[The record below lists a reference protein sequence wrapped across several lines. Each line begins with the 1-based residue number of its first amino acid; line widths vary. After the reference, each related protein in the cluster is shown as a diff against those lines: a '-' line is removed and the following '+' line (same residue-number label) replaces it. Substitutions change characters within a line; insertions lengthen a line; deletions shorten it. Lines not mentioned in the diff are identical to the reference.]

1 MAVFVLLVAQFGL
14 VVRDQMDAWHLAR
27 EAARAVAIAAD
38 PESVADDPSSVL
50 PPHRGFRVHAVV
62 RDALVTVTVRRTA
75 TTNLPLIG
83 TVLPDLDVTAE
94 VTMALEP
101 PLAS

>member
-1 MAVFVLLVAQFGL
+1 MLLIAQFGL

-27 EAARAVAIAAD
+27 ETARAITIAGD
-38 PESVADDPSSVL
+38 PERVANIPTSVL
-50 PPHRGFRVHAVV
+50 PPLPGFRVRAVI
-62 RDALVTVTVRRTA
+62 RDALVTVTVERAA
-75 TTNLPLIG
+75 TTDLPLIG
-83 TVLPDLDVTAE
+83 AVLPDLDLSAR